1 MKNMKSIVKTV
12 ILYRR
17 LIRLRIVWSY
27 YKENL
32 NTGLR
37 WVNAHTETDNF
48 YYALDEENLRDL
60 ESMISVITN
69 SPQEAIHG
77 YMDEI
82 SSNLEIQKRI
92 SESWE
97 QKPGM
102 RDSSFGLA
110 RRVGWYAVIRA
121 VKPKLVVETG
131 VSHGVG
137 LLVICAALEQ
147 NIQEGFEGNYIG
159 TDINPDAGELILE
172 KYRNFAEILIGDSL
186 SSLRKMTSPIGVFIN
201 DSDHS
206 SAYEGLEYE
215 EIRHL
220 LLHESVILGDNS
232 HVTNELRNF
241 SQKHNRKFLFFREK
255 PRNHWYP
262 GAGIGFSF
270 N

>member
-1 MKNMKSIVKTV
+1 MN
-12 ILYRR
+12 
-17 LIRLRIVWSY
+17 
-27 YKENL
+27 
-32 NTGLR
+32 
-37 WVNAHTETDNF
+37 
-48 YYALDEENLRDL
+48 
-60 ESMISVITN
+60 
-69 SPQEAIHG
+69 
-77 YMDEI
+77 EI
-82 SSNLEIQKRI
+82 NSNLEIQKKI

-97 QKPGM
+97 ENPGM

-147 NIQEGFEGNYIG
+147 NIQEGHEGGYLG
-159 TDINPDAGELILE
+159 TDINPDAGKLILD

-186 SSLRKMTSPIGVFIN
+186 SSLRKMKSPIGVFIN
-201 DSDHS
+201 DSDHNPE
-206 SAYEGLEYE
+206 YEGLEYE

-220 LLHESVILGDNS
+220 LARESIILGDNS

-241 SQKHNRKFLFFREK
+241 SQRYNRKYLFFKEK
-255 PRNHWYP
+255 PKNHWYP